1 MIGAGAAGSPF
12 LDTLP
17 WLSRPAPQYLEA
29 VMQARWSSL
38 VFATCGCVA
47 IAFGLNPSSALAI
60 GVSFL
65 PRIDYPAGTNPW
77 SVAIGDLNGD
87 GWQDLVVANTGSA
100 TVSVRLG
107 NGDGTFGPK
116 TDFVTTPSPLAVAI
130 GDLNGDSKPDVVT
143 ANYVGSNTV
152 SVLLGNGDGTLGAK
166 TDFVTGNL
174 PSHLAIADLN
184 GDSRPDLV
192 TTSYE
197 TTGIVSVML
206 STGGGIFAPP
216 AHYAV
221 GSRPLWVA
229 VADLNAD
236 GSLDLAVANS
246 SSGSVSILLGNGDGT
261 FGSSKQI
268 GAAAGARSVAIAD
281 FNADGKPDL
290 AVANQTAATVTI
302 HLGNGAGDFALTSTY
317 ATGADPR
324 SIAISDLTADGWPD
338 LVVSNYSPNTVTVYL
353 GQGNGMFAAGTTS
366 STGTNP
372 VTVATGRFNG
382 DDRPDLVTANGSG
395 TMSVLLN
402 SSGSPSSVSMA
413 TSPNPSLEGETVT
426 LTAKV
431 SPATATGSVSFF
443 DGSTSLGTS
452 PLVADSSSL
461 TVGTLVKGSH
471 PLQAI
476 YSGDV
481 FFAPSVSP
489 TVTQLVNRPPPTLVG
504 VRDVPNDQGGRVFV
518 TWRYPVDQPGATII
532 TRYRIWRRVPP
543 AQAMMAGPRSGEGA
557 LSAADPIGAVRM
569 LWRQSPA
576 GRAEETFWEAIA
588 ELPAA
593 NLISYGYTAA
603 TTQDSMAGSNPYTAF
618 FVQALTSSSNPF
630 DFYNSAPDSG
640 YSVDNL
646 APPVPA
652 PFVATYLGNANSLH
666 WGTSR
671 APDLREFRLHRGTSP
686 DFTPG
691 PGNLVVATRD
701 TGYVD
706 APGAVYYKLAA
717 LDLHGNLS
725 RYALVSPEAPT
736 AALAS
741 LVRVEAGAE
750 RIRLT
755 WYAAGNPGLAATV
768 YRRALVGDW
777 VALASLVADGSGFLS
792 YDDTAVAS
800 GTRYGYRL
808 GIMDGGV
815 EAFAGET
822 WVTAERPAFALLG
835 ARPNPARAGAF
846 SVAFVLADDGPA
858 VLEVLDVGGRRLVGR
873 EVGALGP
880 GPHALNLGADRRL
893 PPGIYLV
900 RLRQGGIERVVRAAV
915 ID

>member
-1 MIGAGAAGSPF
+1 M
-12 LDTLP
+12 L
-17 WLSRPAPQYLEA
+17 
-29 VMQARWSSL
+29 ARWSSL

-47 IAFGLNPSSALAI
+47 SSL
-60 GVSFL
+60 GVSPSLAQGLEVIFL
-65 PRIDYPAGTNPW
+65 PHSDYAAGVNPW

-87 GWQDLVVANTGSA
+87 ARQDLVVANTGSGTA
-100 TVSVRLG
+100 SVYLG
-107 NGDGTFGPK
+107 NGDGSFGLK
-116 TDFVTTPSPLAVAI
+116 TDFPVGSTPLAVAI
-130 GDLNGDSKPDVVT
+130 GDFNADSKPDVVA
-143 ANYVGSNTV
+143 ANYVASATV
-152 SVLLGNGDGTLGAK
+152 SVLLGNGDGTLAAK
-166 TDFVTGNL
+166 SDFATGNS
-174 PSHLAIADLN
+174 PSHVAIADFN

-192 TTSYE
+192 TTSYQAS
-197 TTGIVSVML
+197 GYVSVL
-206 STGGGIFAPP
+206 LGAAAGNFGSPTNLA
-216 AHYAV
+216 A

-236 GSLDLAVANS
+236 GKLDLVTANS
-246 SSGSVSILLGNGDGT
+246 SSANVSVLLGNGDGT
-261 FGSSKQI
+261 FAPQKQFP
-268 GAAAGARSVAIAD
+268 AATGARSVAIGD
-281 FNADGKPDL
+281 LDGDGIPDL
-290 AVANQTAATVTI
+290 AVANQTTATVTI
-302 HLGNGAGDFALTSTY
+302 HVGDGTGEFNPGAAY
-317 ATGADPR
+317 PTGSDPR
-324 SIAISDLTADGWPD
+324 SIAIGDFNLDGRLD
-338 LVVSNYSPNTVTVYL
+338 LVVSNFGSSTVTVYL
-353 GQGNGMFAAGTTS
+353 GYGNGTFASGVTF
-366 STGTNP
+366 STLANP
-372 VTVATGRFNG
+372 VTVAVADLNG
-382 DDRPDLVTANGSG
+382 DGKPDLATANASGSI
-395 TMSVLLN
+395 SVLLN
-402 SSGSPSSVSMA
+402 LTSTGSPTNVSLT
-413 TSPNPSLEGETVT
+413 TSPNPSFEGETVT

-431 SPATATGSVSFF
+431 SPSDATGSVTFF
-443 DGSTSLGTS
+443 EGPTPLGVS
-452 PLVADSSSL
+452 PLVGDSASL
-461 TVGTLVKGSH
+461 AIGTLFKGSH
-471 PLQAI
+471 LLQAV
-476 YSGDV
+476 YGGDS
-481 FFAPSVSP
+481 FYAASASP
-489 TVTQLVNRPPPTLVG
+489 TVTQVVNRPPPTLVG

-518 TWRYPVDQPGATII
+518 TWRYLLDQPGATII

-557 LSAADPIGAVRM
+557 LSAVDPIGAVRM
-569 LWRQSPA
+569 LWRRSPA

-701 TGYVD
+701 TGCVD

-717 LDLHGNLS
+717 VDLHGNLS

-777 VALASLVADGSGFLS
+777 VALASLVADGSG
-792 YDDTAVAS
+792 YIRYEDTAIS
-800 GTRYGYRL
+800 EGTRYGYRL